1 MQNCPIEKISGI
13 YSRPYMQLLFK
24 EAEILLETEYD
35 LENRNFYKKYF
46 IVKPIAEIGTTTG
59 TNGA

>member
-35 LENRNFYKKYF
+35 LENRNFYKKYL
-46 IVKPIAEIGTTTG
+46 IAKPIAEIGTTIG